1 VLLIGSA
8 SSRRSQLLEAA
19 AHAIGLRVG
28 VIDWRDV
35 VRNDAS
41 ADVCIERALRD
52 GHIWCKIDPPSDDPR
67 TVDAFIHEGFRLSH
81 DDVPTPR
88 PLRHGE
94 LAYMHWWYAGFMAAL
109 AKLELRLRG
118 LRLFTPMKQI
128 ALMCDKL
135 ACQRHL
141 TNNGVDV
148 PALLGEVTSFDAFEA
163 LYPPD
168 EAPAVFIKSRYGSSA
183 AGVVAMRRHRDGRVR
198 AYSSARLANDGAVYS
213 HLKIS
218 AYSQREELRALVDAL
233 AAQGAYAE
241 RWISKPRAPVA
252 PNASYDLRV
261 VAFCG
266 RPRQRVAR
274 ISRSPMTNLHLG
286 NRRSAPHWLS
296 DRQADIFESTVSQAA
311 AAFAPSV
318 SIGFDVVLRAARA
331 YVLEANAFGDLLP
344 GLEFDG
350 AGTFDDQARRVRL
363 DEY

>member
-19 AHAIGLRVG
+19 ARAIGLRVD

-35 VRNDAS
+35 LRDDAA
-41 ADVCIERALRD
+41 ADIHIERALRD
-52 GHIWCKIDPPSDDPR
+52 GHLWCKIDPPSDDAH
-67 TVDAFIHEGFRLSH
+67 TVDAFIQQGFRLSQS
-81 DDVPTPR
+81 DAPAPQ

-109 AKLELRLRG
+109 QRLESRLQG

-141 TNNGVDV
+141 TNGNIDV
-148 PALLGEVTSFDAFEA
+148 PPLLGEVTSLDAFEVQ
-163 LYPPD
+163 YPPG
-168 EAPAVFIKSRYGSSA
+168 EAPSVFIKSRYGSSA
-183 AGVVAMRRHRDGRVR
+183 AGVVALRRHRDGRIR
-198 AYSSARLANDGAVYS
+198 AYSSARLASDGGLYS

-218 AYSQREELRALVDAL
+218 VYLQREPIRALVNAL

-241 RWISKPRAPVA
+241 RWIAKPRAPVA
-252 PNASYDLRV
+252 ADANYDLRV

-266 RPRQRVAR
+266 RPRQRIAR

-286 NRRSAPHWLS
+286 NRRSPPHWLGTQQI
-296 DRQADIFESTVSQAA
+296 DLLEGAVAQAA
-311 AAFAPSV
+311 AAFSPSL
-318 SIGFDVVLRAARA
+318 SIGFDVVLQATRAC
-331 YVLEANAFGDLLP
+331 VLEANAFGDLLP
-344 GLEFDG
+344 GLQFEG
-350 AGTFDDQARRVRL
+350 ADTFDDQVRRVRL
-363 DEY
+363 DEH